1 MGSVFKKI
9 VYTVKRMADVFDED
23 RVAVYAGEA
32 AFFVLISTV
41 PCIMLFILVLGA
53 VYPVDADTVM
63 LAAGE
68 VLPQKAL
75 ELGGRLMEEVL
86 NGSSSVPLVS
96 VTTIMLLWSASKGI
110 RAIGDGLQNIF
121 DEDRRRRYIGNV
133 FISFGFTLLFI
144 VLIAV
149 VFFIL
154 VFGTPLMNMLTGWLG
169 LADGALASVFSA
181 KNLLFFPALT
191 VLFALA
197 YRLLARSDIPL
208 RGQLFGAAVAAAGW
222 QLYSF
227 FFSLYIEYFTDY
239 SYLYGSLAA
248 LLIFMLWLYA
258 CMNILLFGA
267 VLNKMRWGAKNLAKQ
282 TDIKD
287 GRT

>member
-75 ELGGRLMEEVL
+75 ELGGLLMEEVL
-86 NGSSSVPLVS
+86 NGSSSVPLVRHDHNAAL
-96 VTTIMLLWSASKGI
+96 VRVKGI

-121 DEDRRRRYIGNV
+121 DEEQAAPLHGNV

-149 VFFIL
+149 VF
-154 VFGTPLMNMLTGWLG
+154 
-169 LADGALASVFSA
+169 
-181 KNLLFFPALT
+181 LFWCSE
-191 VLFALA
+191 
-197 YRLLARSDIPL
+197 RR
-208 RGQLFGAAVAAAGW
+208 
-222 QLYSF
+222 
-227 FFSLYIEYFTDY
+227 
-239 SYLYGSLAA
+239 
-248 LLIFMLWLYA
+248 
-258 CMNILLFGA
+258 
-267 VLNKMRWGAKNLAKQ
+267 
-282 TDIKD
+282 
-287 GRT
+287 